1 MTRGFSTAVN
11 TALQAQNV
19 NLVMFAKLEFPSG
32 TLYVHNGLGTYVWD
46 TVTAGSFEEGTT
58 YTIETIGTTDFT
70 LIGAA
75 SNTVGVTFTPITATA
90 GSLVTGT
97 TYKITSVGTT
107 DFTAIGASSNDIGVV
122 FQATGAGTGTG
133 TVVAVGAGDGT
144 ADINW
149 FGVGDLGSISKVE
162 EGTDVS
168 PYAITLTLSGLD
180 ATMSGAALTEDYFM
194 RPVTVYLG
202 LLDADDVLIDTP
214 TQIWEGLMDQMNLTV
229 GADGGDAIQLIAES
243 ELSRFDKSK
252 NLMYTNAN
260 QQQRYAGDLFFSHIH
275 KVEGAKIKWG
285 ASAGGQGPVD
295 NPQTPGDIKE
305 RNEMQG

>member
-32 TLYVHNGLGTYVWD
+32 TLYVHNGLGTYNWD
-46 TVTAGSFEEGTT
+46 SQ
-58 YTIETIGTTDFT
+58 DW
-70 LIGAA
+70 L
-75 SNTVGVTFTPITATA
+75 
-90 GSLVTGT
+90 
-97 TYKITSVGTT
+97 
-107 DFTAIGASSNDIGVV
+107 
-122 FQATGAGTGTG
+122 
-133 TVVAVGAGDGT
+133 
-144 ADINW
+144 
-149 FGVGDLGSISKVE
+149 GVGDLGSISKVE

-180 ATMSGAALTEDYFM
+180 STMSGAALTEDYFM

-202 LLDADDVLIDTP
+202 LLDSDDTLIDTP

-229 GADGGDAIQLIAES
+229 GANGGDAIQLIAES

-285 ASAGGQGPVD
+285 AASGGQGPVD
-295 NPQTPGDIKE
+295 NPYTPGDIKE
-305 RNEMQG
+305 YREFNS

>member
-32 TLYVHNGLGTYVWD
+32 TLYVHNGLGTYTWD
-46 TVTAGSFEEGTT
+46 S
-58 YTIETIGTTDFT
+58 
-70 LIGAA
+70 
-75 SNTVGVTFTPITATA
+75 
-90 GSLVTGT
+90 
-97 TYKITSVGTT
+97 
-107 DFTAIGASSNDIGVV
+107 
-122 FQATGAGTGTG
+122 Q
-133 TVVAVGAGDGT
+133 
-144 ADINW
+144 NW
-149 FGVGDLGSISKVE
+149 LGVGDLGSISKVE
-162 EGTDVS
+162 EGVDVS

-180 ATMSGAALTEDYFM
+180 ATISGAALTEDYFM
-194 RPVTVYLG
+194 HPVTVYLG
-202 LLDADDVLIDTP
+202 VLDSDDTLIDTP
-214 TQIWEGLMDQMNLTV
+214 IQVWAGFMDQMNLTV

-260 QQQRYAGDLFFSHIH
+260 QQQRYSGDLFFSHIH

-285 ASAGGQGPVD
+285 ASEGGQGPVD

-305 RNEMQG
+305 YREFRS

>member
-1 MTRGFSTAVN
+1 MTRGFSSAVN

-32 TLYVHNGLGTYVWD
+32 TLYVHNGLGTYSWGS
-46 TVTAGSFEEGTT
+46 VTAGSFEIDVQ
-58 YTIETIGTTDFT
+58 YTIETVGTTDFT
-70 LIGAA
+70 LIGAS
-75 SNTVGVTFTPITATA
+75 SNTVGVT
-90 GSLVTGT
+90 
-97 TYKITSVGTT
+97 
-107 DFTAIGASSNDIGVV
+107 

-133 TVVAVGAGDGT
+133 TAT
-144 ADINW
+144 SNW
-149 FGVGDLGSISKVE
+149 LGVGDLGSISRVE

-202 LLDADDVLIDTP
+202 VLDSDDVLIDTP

-285 ASAGGQGPVD
+285 ASEGGQGPVD

-305 RNEMQG
+305 RREMA

>member
-32 TLYVHNGLGTYVWD
+32 TLYVHNGLGTYNWD
-46 TVTAGSFEEGTT
+46 S
-58 YTIETIGTTDFT
+58 
-70 LIGAA
+70 
-75 SNTVGVTFTPITATA
+75 
-90 GSLVTGT
+90 
-97 TYKITSVGTT
+97 
-107 DFTAIGASSNDIGVV
+107 
-122 FQATGAGTGTG
+122 Q
-133 TVVAVGAGDGT
+133 
-144 ADINW
+144 NW
-149 FGVGDLGSISKVE
+149 LGVGDLGSISKVE
-162 EGTDVS
+162 EGVDVS

-180 ATMSGAALTEDYFM
+180 ATISGAALTEDYFM
-194 RPVTVYLG
+194 HPVTVYLG
-202 LLDADDVLIDTP
+202 VLDSDDTLIDTP
-214 TQIWEGLMDQMNLTV
+214 TQVWAGFMDQMNLTV

-260 QQQRYAGDLFFSHIH
+260 QQQRYSGDLFFSHIH

-285 ASAGGQGPVD
+285 ASNNGPVD

-305 RNEMQG
+305 RREMA

>member
-32 TLYVHNGLGTYVWD
+32 TLYVHNGLGTYTWD
-46 TVTAGSFEEGTT
+46 S
-58 YTIETIGTTDFT
+58 
-70 LIGAA
+70 
-75 SNTVGVTFTPITATA
+75 
-90 GSLVTGT
+90 
-97 TYKITSVGTT
+97 
-107 DFTAIGASSNDIGVV
+107 
-122 FQATGAGTGTG
+122 Q
-133 TVVAVGAGDGT
+133 
-144 ADINW
+144 NW
-149 FGVGDLGSISKVE
+149 LGVGDLGSISKVE
-162 EGTDVS
+162 EGVDVS

-180 ATMSGAALTEDYFM
+180 ATISGAALTEDYFM
-194 RPVTVYLG
+194 HPVTVYLG
-202 LLDADDVLIDTP
+202 VLDSDDTLIDTP
-214 TQIWEGLMDQMNLTV
+214 IQVWAGFMDQMNLTV

-260 QQQRYAGDLFFSHIH
+260 QQQRYSGDLFFSHIH

-285 ASAGGQGPVD
+285 ASNNGPVD

-305 RNEMQG
+305 RREMA

>member
-32 TLYVHNGLGTYVWD
+32 TLYVHNGLGTYNWD
-46 TVTAGSFEEGTT
+46 SQ
-58 YTIETIGTTDFT
+58 DW
-70 LIGAA
+70 L
-75 SNTVGVTFTPITATA
+75 
-90 GSLVTGT
+90 
-97 TYKITSVGTT
+97 
-107 DFTAIGASSNDIGVV
+107 
-122 FQATGAGTGTG
+122 
-133 TVVAVGAGDGT
+133 
-144 ADINW
+144 
-149 FGVGDLGSISKVE
+149 GVGDLGSISKVE

-285 ASAGGQGPVD
+285 AASGGQGPVD
-295 NPQTPGDIKE
+295 NKQTPGDIKE
-305 RNEMQG
+305 YREFRS

>member
-1 MTRGFSTAVN
+1 MTRGFSSDVN

-32 TLYVHNGLGTYVWD
+32 TLYVHNGLGTYNWD
-46 TVTAGSFEEGTT
+46 SQ
-58 YTIETIGTTDFT
+58 DW
-70 LIGAA
+70 L
-75 SNTVGVTFTPITATA
+75 
-90 GSLVTGT
+90 
-97 TYKITSVGTT
+97 
-107 DFTAIGASSNDIGVV
+107 
-122 FQATGAGTGTG
+122 
-133 TVVAVGAGDGT
+133 
-144 ADINW
+144 
-149 FGVGDLGSISKVE
+149 GVGDLGSISKVE
-162 EGTDVS
+162 EGVDVS

-180 ATMSGAALTEDYFM
+180 STISGAALTEDYFM

-202 LLDADDVLIDTP
+202 VLDSDDVLIDTP
-214 TQIWEGLMDQMNLTV
+214 AQIWEGLMDQMNLTV

-305 RNEMQG
+305 YREFNS

>member
-32 TLYVHNGLGTYVWD
+32 TLYVHNGLGTYTWD
-46 TVTAGSFEEGTT
+46 S
-58 YTIETIGTTDFT
+58 
-70 LIGAA
+70 
-75 SNTVGVTFTPITATA
+75 
-90 GSLVTGT
+90 
-97 TYKITSVGTT
+97 
-107 DFTAIGASSNDIGVV
+107 
-122 FQATGAGTGTG
+122 Q
-133 TVVAVGAGDGT
+133 
-144 ADINW
+144 NW
-149 FGVGDLGSISKVE
+149 LGVGDLGSISKVE
-162 EGTDVS
+162 EGVDVS

-180 ATMSGAALTEDYFM
+180 ATISGAALTEDYFM
-194 RPVTVYLG
+194 HPVTVYLG
-202 LLDADDVLIDTP
+202 VLDSDDTLIDTP
-214 TQIWEGLMDQMNLTV
+214 TQVWAGFMDQMNLTV

-260 QQQRYAGDLFFSHIH
+260 QQQRYSGDLFFSHIH

-285 ASAGGQGPVD
+285 AYLNGPVD

-305 RNEMQG
+305 AQEMR